1 MDTAIVTNLSCT
13 QCGASITRI
22 PKTRIF
28 MCDFCGASM
37 CYVGELDKTE
47 TLPDPVW
54 TESVVC
60 MQVTDPDGMLWIPA
74 QDPQTT
80 TLTYTNPNKKA
91 LHTVVLICAI
101 VFCIGVCMCSF
112 LAMLGITSPSETA
125 LPMPVMDQWV
135 CPISLLFCDF
145 MIE

>member
-1 MDTAIVTNLSCT
+1 MDTVVTNLSCT

-22 PKTRIF
+22 PKTRTF
-28 MCDFCGASM
+28 TCDFCGTSL
-37 CYVGELDKTE
+37 CYVGELDKTDIP
-47 TLPDPVW
+47 LPVENLC
-54 TESVVC
+54 TATVIGEANI
-60 MQVTDPDGMLWIPA
+60 LWIPA

-91 LHTVVLICAI
+91 LHTVILICAI

-112 LAMLGITSPSETA
+112 LAMVGITAPSETA
-125 LPMPVMDQWV
+125 LPVDVMDQWV
-135 CPISLLFCDF
+135 CPISLLFCDS